1 MSGTKEL
8 LRSVRKGTVSV
19 EQAARALRDGHLPGG
34 KGARLDFRR
43 QDRTGLPEIVL
54 AEGKSAAEL
63 ESIIE
68 GLDGASQGAVISR
81 LTAAH
86 LGWMERS
93 KFRAKLK
100 VDAHSAIAVLNGKKL
115 GDILKGRTAAVITA
129 GTSDVKVAEE
139 VRGILES
146 FGAEVYHAY
155 DVGVA
160 GLHRLLIALK
170 GAEKAGAE
178 VYVVCAGREGALP
191 TVVAGLVGRPVVAV
205 PISSGYGRGGN
216 GEAALTA
223 MLQSCAP
230 IAVVNIDAG
239 VPAAMLAAQILRNLN
254 RRR

>member
-1 MSGTKEL
+1 L
-8 LRSVRKGTVSV
+8 LRSVRNGTVSV
-19 EQAARALRDGHLPGG
+19 EQAAKALEEGHLPGG

-43 QDRTGLPEIVL
+43 LERTGLPEIIL
-54 AEGKSAAEL
+54 AEGKSVKEL
-63 ESIIE
+63 ASIIE

-81 LTAAH
+81 LSTAH
-86 LGWMERS
+86 LRWMERS
-93 KFRAKLK
+93 PFRSKLK
-100 VDAHSAIAVLNGKKL
+100 VDAGSLLAVLNGNKL
-115 GDILKGRTAAVITA
+115 HGILKGRTAAVITA
-129 GTSDVKVAEE
+129 GTTDIKIAEE
-139 VRGILES
+139 VRGILTG
-146 FGAEVYHAY
+146 FGAEVYQAY

-160 GLHRLLIALK
+160 GLHRLLLALR
-170 GAEKAGAE
+170 GAEKAKAE

-191 TVVAGLVGRPVVAV
+191 TVVAGLVDRPVIAV

-254 RRR
+254 WRK